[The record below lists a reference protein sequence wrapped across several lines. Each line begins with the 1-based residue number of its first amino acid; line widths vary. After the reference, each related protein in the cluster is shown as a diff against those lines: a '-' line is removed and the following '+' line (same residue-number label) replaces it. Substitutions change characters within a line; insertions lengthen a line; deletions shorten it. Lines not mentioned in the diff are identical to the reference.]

1 MLGNDAPEW
10 YKAISNYGPTK
21 KDQMHLKASQ
31 WLFVLSLKF
40 ISENRNEKKKVPNHT
55 AILLPS
61 SRGRQA
67 INFLN
72 ALRSVDLMT
81 CIWTTLVTK
90 TQRPWQLA
98 EKENR
103 TNFKFIRIYFNSPKP
118 KDARKSSEEIGGG
131 RFGSR
136 DTQGSETCLCSLS
149 GVYI

>member
-1 MLGNDAPEW
+1 MPRND
-10 YKAISNYGPTK
+10 TK
-21 KDQMHLKASQ
+21 QYQIMDLLRKIKCTQKRRHDCSFFKIHLRKQ
-31 WLFVLSLKF
+31 K
-40 ISENRNEKKKVPNHT
+40 RKKIPNHT

-61 SRGRQA
+61 SRGRRA

-103 TNFKFIRIYFNSPKP
+103 TNFKFIRIYFNSSNP

-149 GVYI
+149 GEYI